1 MSDVLDYM
9 SGNLSIA
16 LLASSYVAAVVY
28 LLYKFKFNVHVYTV
42 CPMINTKDDY
52 KQKKIIMITLKRLVP
67 KW

>member
-42 CPMINTKDDY
+42 CPMINTKDDDY
-52 KQKKIIMITLKRLVP
+52 KQKKLL
-67 KW
+67 